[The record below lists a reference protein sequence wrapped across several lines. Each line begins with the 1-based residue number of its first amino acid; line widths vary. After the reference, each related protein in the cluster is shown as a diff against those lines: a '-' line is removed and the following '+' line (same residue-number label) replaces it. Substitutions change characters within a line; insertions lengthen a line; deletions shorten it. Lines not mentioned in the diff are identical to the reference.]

1 VHSTLRDTKTPY
13 TKRRALNQNYGNRN
27 KNDRIE
33 LEIPN

>member
-1 VHSTLRDTKTPY
+1 MKITFSKTQLSIP
-13 TKRRALNQNYGNRN
+13 KPLNQNYGNRN